1 MPDSQKLL
9 ETFHRKVIS
18 QKLHTSNQAAG
29 HGLEWTNFLAVRN
42 YQNAT
47 EKFLVSDFCL
57 ECQVIP
63 KIEFLVLK
71 WTNFPSFCIL

>member
-1 MPDSQKLL
+1 MPDSQNLL

-18 QKLHTSNQAAG
+18 QKLHTSNQVS
-29 HGLEWTNFLAVRN
+29 LEWTNFLAVRN
-42 YQNAT
+42 NQNAT
-47 EKFLVSDFCL
+47 EEFLVSDFCL

-71 WTNFPSFCIL
+71 WTHFPSFCIL

>member
-18 QKLHTSNQAAG
+18 QKLHTSNQVAG

-47 EKFLVSDFCL
+47 EKFLVSDFYL

>member
-1 MPDSQKLL
+1 MPDSQNLL

-18 QKLHTSNQAAG
+18 QKLHTSNQVS
-29 HGLEWTNFLAVRN
+29 LEWTNFLAVRN
-42 YQNAT
+42 NQNAT
-47 EKFLVSDFCL
+47 EEFLVSDFCL